1 MQPLSLVPRV
11 AVLGKFHC
19 TINAGCLRI
28 MLALILSKNF
38 SSGYLVN
45 NRLVVW
51 LDKLV
56 CGHVLFT
63 KYTHLRTFSC
73 NFARSITRP
82 ENAESATVGVKL
94 SSEVYRYPRD

>member
-28 MLALILSKNF
+28 IMLIQQIALISSKNF

-73 NFARSITRP
+73 NFARSVQF
-82 ENAESATVGVKL
+82 NNKA
-94 SSEVYRYPRD
+94 